1 MFTNILAL
9 QDRISALTKLYS
21 DGKTQKITS
30 NLLTAL
36 MLTLFLTTVGFTAE
50 PSKSAQQ
57 ANVAAAPA
65 APAQKLATTV
75 TAPAPAASSPAPVSG
90 LPTKVRPNRAI
101 TISMF
106 LTIIGITLCVVIWA
120 ARSTKSAAD
129 FYTAGGGITG
139 LQNGWA
145 IAGDYMSA
153 ASFLGMSGLISL
165 YGIDGFMYAVGP
177 MFSFIAI
184 LLVIAE
190 PCRNAGKY
198 TLGDILS
205 FRTSPKPVR
214 AVAAIST
221 VTVSLF
227 YLIAQMVGAGKLMQ
241 VLLDIPYRVSVIGVG
256 VLMVGYVVFGGMKA
270 TTWVQIIKAGLLMS
284 GTVVLALLVMI
295 KSGMN
300 PIVFFA
306 DIVANPLIQDHV
318 RINVLKDALP
328 TPGFDYGQRFM
339 EPGMFLKN
347 PLDQVSLGIAWALG
361 AAGLPHILMRF
372 FTVPSAKE
380 ARKSIVIAL
389 FINSTFFF
397 LINIIGF
404 GAALYLS
411 PQLIS
416 SVDKGGNMATLL
428 LAQLLGGGAGSLGGD
443 MFLAF
448 ICAVAFATI
457 LAVVSGLVLAASA
470 AIAHD
475 VYVNIVMDGKADQQT
490 QVKVARIT
498 SLFVGLAAIL
508 MGLAAEKENVVALVA
523 LAFAVA
529 ASGNFP
535 AVMLSLFWKRFNTA
549 GVISALLV
557 GTTSALALVLIS
569 PVMTYPQKIAD
580 DARKIVVTLEKKQAE
595 GVILAEKDL
604 KVLDKSRK
612 DYAKNNGGTSMVGL
626 KAPIFP
632 LKNPGL
638 VSVPLG
644 LLAAILGTLLFRD
657 KRAED
662 MFDEIE
668 VRQITG
674 LGISKASEH

>member
-1 MFTNILAL
+1 MFTNSFSLINRLCAVTK
-9 QDRISALTKLYS
+9 IFSAANA
-21 DGKTQKITS
+21 QKIS
-30 NLLTAL
+30 SSVLTAV
-36 MLTLFLTTVGFTAE
+36 MLTLLLATVGNAAE
-50 PSKSAQQ
+50 PGKSAQQ
-57 ANVAAAPA
+57 PAVASQASVPVLQTPAHDGGKAAAA
-65 APAQKLATTV
+65 AQ
-75 TAPAPAASSPAPVSG
+75 APVPG
-90 LPTKVRPNRAI
+90 VPTKVKPNRAI

-120 ARSTKSAAD
+120 ARSTKSASD

-190 PCRNAGKY
+190 PCRNAGKF

-205 FRTSPKPVR
+205 FRTAPKPVR

-256 VLMVGYVVFGGMKA
+256 ILMVGYVVVRRHEGHHLGA
-270 TTWVQIIKAGLLMS
+270 DHQGRTADERHRAAGVSGHAKAGF
-284 GTVVLALLVMI
+284 
-295 KSGMN
+295 N
-300 PIVFFA
+300 PVGFFT
-306 DIVANPLIQDHV
+306 DIVGNQLVQDHV
-318 RINVLKDALP
+318 RMNVLKDALP
-328 TPGFDYGQRFM
+328 KPGFDYGQRFM
-339 EPGMFLKN
+339 EPGLFLKN
-347 PLDQVSLGIAWALG
+347 PLDQISLGIAWALG

-389 FINSTFFF
+389 FINSSFFF

-428 LAQLLGGGAGSLGGD
+428 LAQLLGGGAGTLGGD

-508 MGLAAEKENVVALVA
+508 MGLGCGEGERGCPGGPGFCRRGIGQLPGGHAVALLEA
-523 LAFAVA
+523 L
-529 ASGNFP
+529 
-535 AVMLSLFWKRFNTA
+535 
-549 GVISALLV
+549 
-557 GTTSALALVLIS
+557 
-569 PVMTYPQKIAD
+569 
-580 DARKIVVTLEKKQAE
+580 
-595 GVILAEKDL
+595 
-604 KVLDKSRK
+604 
-612 DYAKNNGGTSMVGL
+612 
-626 KAPIFP
+626 
-632 LKNPGL
+632 
-638 VSVPLG
+638 
-644 LLAAILGTLLFRD
+644 
-657 KRAED
+657 
-662 MFDEIE
+662 
-668 VRQITG
+668 
-674 LGISKASEH
+674 

>member
-1 MFTNILAL
+1 MFNNIL
-9 QDRISALTKLYS
+9 S
-21 DGKTQKITS
+21 
-30 NLLTAL
+30 AL
-36 MLTLFLTTVGFTAE
+36 MLTLLLTTVGFTAE
-50 PSKSAQQ
+50 PSK
-57 ANVAAAPA
+57 PA
-65 APAQKLATTV
+65 SQPNADVSLSAPAQSQVAAVAT
-75 TAPAPAASSPAPVSG
+75 PAPAASSQAPVSG
-90 LPTKVRPNRAI
+90 VPTKVKPNRTI

-106 LTIIGITLCVVIWA
+106 GVIIGITLCVVIWA
-120 ARSTKSAAD
+120 SRQTKSAAD

-190 PCRNAGKY
+190 PCRNAGKF

-205 FRTSPKPVR
+205 FRTAPKPVR

-256 VLMVGYVVFGGMKA
+256 ILMVGYVVFGGMKA
-270 TTWVQIIKAGLLMS
+270 TTWVQIIKAGLLMT
-284 GTVVLALLVMI
+284 GTVLLAFLVLA
-295 KSGMN
+295 KTGFN
-300 PIVFFA
+300 PIGFFT
-306 DIVANPLIQDHV
+306 DITGNQLIQDHV
-318 RINVLKDALP
+318 RMNVLKDALP
-328 TPGFDYGQRFM
+328 KAGFDYGQRFM
-339 EPGMFLKN
+339 EPGLFLKN

-389 FINSTFFF
+389 FINSSFFF

-498 SLFVGLAAIL
+498 SLFVGISAIL

-557 GTTSALALVLIS
+557 GTISALTLVVIS

-580 DARKIVVTLEKKQAE
+580 DAKKIVTTLEKKQAE
-595 GVILAEKDL
+595 GVILADKDL
-604 KVLDKSRK
+604 KQLDKSRK
-612 DYAKNNGGTSMVGL
+612 DFEKNNGGTSMVGL
-626 KAPIFP
+626 KAAIFP
-632 LKNPGL
+632 LKNPGI

-644 LLAAILGTLLFRD
+644 LLAAILGTLMFRD
-657 KRAED
+657 RRAEE

-674 LGISKASEH
+674 LGISKASDH

>member
-1 MFTNILAL
+1 MFTKVLLITTFTLLLA
-9 QDRISALTKLYS
+9 
-21 DGKTQKITS
+21 
-30 NLLTAL
+30 TAGL
-36 MLTLFLTTVGFTAE
+36 AAE
-50 PSKSAQQ
+50 PVKSAPQS
-57 ANVAAAPA
+57 APA
-65 APAQKLATTV
+65 ATA
-75 TAPAPAASSPAPVSG
+75 APAPAAPQAAAPALATTASSAQAVPAPQ
-90 LPTKVRPNRAI
+90 TKVKPNRAI
-101 TISMF
+101 TITMF
-106 LTIIGITLCVVIWA
+106 MAIIAVTLGVVVWA
-120 ARSTKSAAD
+120 AKRTTSASD
-129 FYTAGGGITG
+129 FYAAGGGITG

-177 MFSFIAI
+177 AFSFIAI
-184 LLVIAE
+184 LLIIAE

-214 AVAAIST
+214 AVAALST

-241 VLLDIPYRVSVIGVG
+241 VLLDVPYKVSVVGVG
-256 VLMVGYVVFGGMKA
+256 ILMIAYVFFGGMKA
-270 TTWVQIIKAGLLMS
+270 TTWVQIIKASLLMT
-284 GTVVLALLVMI
+284 GTCLLALLVML

-300 PIVFFA
+300 PIQFFT
-306 DIVANPLIQDHV
+306 DIVSNQNIQDHV
-318 RINVLKDALP
+318 RMNVLKDALP
-328 TPGFDYGQRFM
+328 KPGYDYGQRFM
-339 EPGMFLKN
+339 EPGLFLKN
-347 PLDQVSLGIAWALG
+347 PMDQISLGIAWALG

-380 ARKSIVIAL
+380 ARKSIVVAL
-389 FINSTFFF
+389 FINGSFFF
-397 LINIIGF
+397 LINLIGF

-411 PQLIS
+411 PQLIG

-428 LAQLLGGGAGSLGGD
+428 LAQLLGGGAGTFGGD
-443 MFLAF
+443 IFLAF

-475 VYVNIVMDGKADQQT
+475 VYVNIIMDGKADQQT

-498 SLFVGLAAIL
+498 SVFVGIAAIC

-535 AVMLSLFWKRFNTA
+535 AIMLSLFWKRFNTA

-557 GTTSALALVLIS
+557 GTISALGLVVIS

-580 DARKIVVTLEKKQAE
+580 DAKKIVVTLEKKLTE
-595 GVILAEKDL
+595 GAVLAEKDL
-604 KVLDKSRK
+604 KALDKSRGDFK
-612 DYAKNNGGTSMVGL
+612 KNDGGTSMVGL

-632 LKNPGL
+632 LRNPGI

-657 KRAED
+657 RRAEE

-674 LGISKASEH
+674 LGISKASDH

>member
-1 MFTNILAL
+1 M
-9 QDRISALTKLYS
+9 
-21 DGKTQKITS
+21 
-30 NLLTAL
+30 
-36 MLTLFLTTVGFTAE
+36 
-50 PSKSAQQ
+50 
-57 ANVAAAPA
+57 VA
-65 APAQKLATTV
+65 
-75 TAPAPAASSPAPVSG
+75 
-90 LPTKVRPNRAI
+90 
-101 TISMF
+101 
-106 LTIIGITLCVVIWA
+106 
-120 ARSTKSAAD
+120 
-129 FYTAGGGITG
+129 
-139 LQNGWA
+139 
-145 IAGDYMSA
+145 
-153 ASFLGMSGLISL
+153 
-165 YGIDGFMYAVGP
+165 
-177 MFSFIAI
+177 
-184 LLVIAE
+184 
-190 PCRNAGKY
+190 
-198 TLGDILS
+198 
-205 FRTSPKPVR
+205 
-214 AVAAIST
+214 
-221 VTVSLF
+221 
-227 YLIAQMVGAGKLMQ
+227 
-241 VLLDIPYRVSVIGVG
+241 
-256 VLMVGYVVFGGMKA
+256 YVVFGGMKA
-270 TTWVQIIKAGLLMS
+270 TTWVQIIKASLLMT
-284 GTVVLALLVMI
+284 GTVLLAFLVML

-300 PIVFFA
+300 PIAFFS
-306 DIVANPLIQDHV
+306 DIVGNPLIQDHV
-318 RINVLKDALP
+318 RMNVLKDALP
-328 TPGFDYGQRFM
+328 KSGFDYGQRFM
-339 EPGMFLKN
+339 EPGLFLKN

-389 FINSTFFF
+389 FINSSFFF

-475 VYVNIVMDGKADQQT
+475 VYVNIVMDGKADQHT

-535 AVMLSLFWKRFNTA
+535 AVMLSLFWKRFNTS

-557 GTTSALALVLIS
+557 GTVSALGLVLIS

-580 DARKIVVTLEKKQAE
+580 DAKKIVSTLEKKQLE
-595 GVILAEKDL
+595 GVVLAEKDL
-604 KVLDKSRK
+604 KLLDKSRS
-612 DYAKNNGGTSMVGL
+612 DYTKNNGGTSMVGL
-626 KAPIFP
+626 TAPIFP
-632 LKNPGL
+632 LKNPGI

-644 LLAAILGTLLFRD
+644 LIAAIIGTLLFRD
-657 KRAED
+657 KRAEE
-662 MFDEIE
+662 MFDEVE

-674 LGISKASEH
+674 LGISRASDH

>member
-1 MFTNILAL
+1 MLIKTLLA
-9 QDRISALTKLYS
+9 T
-21 DGKTQKITS
+21 T
-30 NLLTAL
+30 
-36 MLTLFLTTVGFTAE
+36 LTLLLTTVGFTAE
-50 PSKSAQQ
+50 PAKSAPQTTPATISGAPTTAQTPAAASPAASQ
-57 ANVAAAPA
+57 AVKAPDAAKPAAAPA
-65 APAQKLATTV
+65 APA
-75 TAPAPAASSPAPVSG
+75 AP
-90 LPTKVRPNRAI
+90 TNIKPNRAI
-101 TISMF
+101 TITMF
-106 LTIIGITLCVVIWA
+106 LAIIGITLCVVVWA
-120 ARSTKSAAD
+120 AKHTSSASD
-129 FYTAGGGITG
+129 FYAAGGGITG

-177 MFSFIAI
+177 AFSFIVI

-205 FRTSPKPVR
+205 FRTTQKPVR
-214 AVAAIST
+214 AVAALST

-241 VLLDIPYRVSVIGVG
+241 VLLDIPYKVSVIGVG
-256 VLMVGYVVFGGMKA
+256 ILMVAYVAFGGMKA
-270 TTWVQIIKAGLLMS
+270 TTWVQIIKAALLMS
-284 GTVVLALLVMI
+284 GTVLLALLVMV
-295 KSGMN
+295 KAGLN
-300 PIVFFA
+300 PIGFFA
-306 DIVANPLIQDHV
+306 DIVNNQLIQDHV
-318 RINVLKDALP
+318 RMNVLKDAVAK
-328 TPGFDYGQRFM
+328 PGFDYGQRFL
-339 EPGMFLKN
+339 EPGLFLKN
-347 PLDQVSLGIAWALG
+347 PMDQISLGIAWALG

-389 FINSTFFF
+389 FINGSFFF
-397 LINIIGF
+397 LINLIGF
-404 GAALYLS
+404 GAALYLT

-416 SVDKGGNMATLL
+416 KVDKGGNMATLL
-428 LAQLLGGGAGSLGGD
+428 LAQHLGGGAGSVGGD
-443 MFLAF
+443 LFLAF

-475 VYVNIVMDGKADQQT
+475 IYVNIIKDGKADQHT
-490 QVKVARIT
+490 QVRVARIT
-498 SLFVGLAAIL
+498 SLFVGIAAIV

-535 AVMLSLFWKRFNTA
+535 AVMLSLFWRRFNTA

-557 GTTSALALVLIS
+557 GTISALVLCLIS

-580 DARKIVVTLEKKQAE
+580 DAKKVIVALEKKQAE
-595 GVILAEKDL
+595 GVVLAEKDL
-604 KVLDKSRK
+604 KALDKARVDFS
-612 DYAKNNGGTSMVGL
+612 KNDGGTSMVGL

-632 LKNPGL
+632 LRNPGI
-638 VSVPLG
+638 VSAPLG
-644 LLAAILGTLLFRD
+644 LIAAILGTLLFRD
-657 KRAED
+657 KRAEE

-674 LGISKASEH
+674 LGISKASDH

>member
-1 MFTNILAL
+1 MFIRTLLAVTC
-9 QDRISALTKLYS
+9 ALIFAGTGFAQEPA
-21 DGKTQKITS
+21 GKGPAPAPQA
-30 NLLTAL
+30 TA
-36 MLTLFLTTVGFTAE
+36 
-50 PSKSAQQ
+50 AQ
-57 ANVAAAPA
+57 AAPA
-65 APAQKLATTV
+65 APAALA
-75 TAPAPAASSPAPVSG
+75 APAGGAVAAKAATQVPMA
-90 LPTKVRPNRAI
+90 TKVKPNRAI
-101 TISMF
+101 TITMF
-106 LTIIGITLCVVIWA
+106 LTIIGVTLCVVIWA
-120 ARSTKSAAD
+120 AKNTNSAAD

-139 LQNGWA
+139 MQNGWA

-184 LLVIAE
+184 LLVVAE

-205 FRTSPKPVR
+205 FRAAAKPVR
-214 AVAAIST
+214 AVAAVST

-256 VLMVGYVVFGGMKA
+256 VLMVAYVVFGGMKA
-270 TTWVQIIKAGLLMS
+270 TTWVQIIKASLLMT
-284 GTVVLALLVMI
+284 GTVVLALLVML
-295 KSGMN
+295 KSGLN
-300 PIVFFA
+300 PIAFFT
-306 DIVANPLIQDHV
+306 DIVSSSHIQDHV
-318 RINVLKDALP
+318 RMAVLKDALP
-328 TPGFDYGQRFM
+328 KPGFDYGQRFM
-339 EPGMFLKN
+339 EPGLFLKS
-347 PLDQVSLGIAWALG
+347 PLDQISLGIAWALG

-372 FTVPSAKE
+372 FTVPNAKA
-380 ARKSIVIAL
+380 ARKSIVVAL
-389 FINSTFFF
+389 FINSSFFF
-397 LINIIGF
+397 LINLIGF
-404 GAALYLS
+404 GAALYLT

-428 LAQLLGGGAGSLGGD
+428 LAQMLGGGAGTLGGD

-490 QVKVARIT
+490 QVKVARLT
-498 SLFVGLAAIL
+498 SLFVGVAAII
-508 MGLAAEKENVVALVA
+508 MGLMAEKENVVALVA

-535 AVMLSLFWKRFNTA
+535 AIILSLFWRRFNTA

-557 GTTSALALVLIS
+557 GTISTLALVLIS
-569 PVMTYPQKIAD
+569 PVMTYPQKIAN
-580 DARKIVVTLEKKQAE
+580 DAKKIVVTLEQKIAQG
-595 GVILAEKDL
+595 GVLAEKDL
-604 KVLDKSRK
+604 KALEKAKVEF
-612 DYAKNNGGTSMVGL
+612 AKNDGQTSMVGL
-626 KAPIFP
+626 KEAIFP
-632 LKNPGL
+632 LKNPGI

-644 LLAAILGTLLFRD
+644 FIAAIIGTLMFRN
-657 KRAED
+657 KRAEE
-662 MFDEIE
+662 MFDEVE

-674 LGISKASEH
+674 LGIAKATDH

>member
-1 MFTNILAL
+1 M
-9 QDRISALTKLYS
+9 LTK
-21 DGKTQKITS
+21 T
-30 NLLTAL
+30 LLATI
-36 MLTLFLTTVGFTAE
+36 LTLFLTTAGFAADPAKVPAPAAATVQGPGTGDQGPGKATATSAPAATE
-50 PSKSAQQ
+50 AAAKQAVPS
-57 ANVAAAPA
+57 AAPA
-65 APAQKLATTV
+65 AQ
-75 TAPAPAASSPAPVSG
+75 
-90 LPTKVRPNRAI
+90 TKVKPNRAI
-101 TISMF
+101 TITMF
-106 LTIIGITLCVVIWA
+106 MAIIGITLCVVVWA
-120 ARSTKSAAD
+120 AKQTTSAAD
-129 FYTAGGGITG
+129 FYAAGGGITG

-184 LLVIAE
+184 LLVVAE
-190 PCRNAGKY
+190 PCRNAGKF

-205 FRTSPKPVR
+205 FRASPKPVR
-214 AVAAIST
+214 AVAAVST

-284 GTVVLALLVMI
+284 GTVLLAFLVMA
-295 KSGMN
+295 KAGMN
-300 PIVFFA
+300 PFRFFTEIV
-306 DIVANPLIQDHV
+306 NNQLIQDHV
-318 RINVLKDALP
+318 RLNVLKDAIP
-328 TPGFDYGQRFM
+328 KPGVDYGQRFM
-339 EPGMFLKN
+339 EPGLFLKN
-347 PLDQVSLGIAWALG
+347 PLDQISLGIAWALG

-397 LINIIGF
+397 LINLIGF
-404 GAALYLS
+404 GAALYLT

-428 LAQLLGGGAGSLGGD
+428 LAQKLGGGAGSFGGD

-475 VYVNIVMDGKADQQT
+475 VYVNIIKDGKADQQT
-490 QVKVARIT
+490 QVRVARIT
-498 SLFVGLAAIL
+498 SLFVGIAAIV

-535 AVMLSLFWKRFNTA
+535 AVMLSLFWKKFNTA
-549 GVISALLV
+549 GVVSALLV
-557 GTTSALALVLIS
+557 GTISALSLVMIS

-580 DARKIVVTLEKKQAE
+580 DARKMIVTLEKKQAE
-595 GVILAEKDL
+595 GAVLVEKDL
-604 KVLDKSRK
+604 KTLEKARADF
-612 DYAKNNGGTSMVGL
+612 AKNDGGTSMVGL

-632 LKNPGL
+632 LKNPGI
-638 VSVPLG
+638 VSAPLG
-644 LLAAILGTLLFRD
+644 LLAAIFGTLLFRER
-657 KRAED
+657 RAED

-674 LGISKASEH
+674 LGIAKASDH

>member
-1 MFTNILAL
+1 MFSKIL
-9 QDRISALTKLYS
+9 SAM
-21 DGKTQKITS
+21 
-30 NLLTAL
+30 
-36 MLTLFLTTVGFTAE
+36 MLTLLLTTVGIAAE
-50 PSKSAQQ
+50 PSSSPKADAAASSSAPAVQ
-57 ANVAAAPA
+57 APVPAQSPPAAVSPAAPA
-65 APAQKLATTV
+65 A
-75 TAPAPAASSPAPVSG
+75 ASPVSG
-90 LPTKVRPNRAI
+90 VPTKVKPNRAI

-106 LTIIGITLCVVIWA
+106 MGIIGITLCVVIWA
-120 ARSTKSAAD
+120 ARSTKSASD

-153 ASFLGMSGLISL
+153 ASFPGMSGLISL

-190 PCRNAGKY
+190 PCRNAGKF

-205 FRTSPKPVR
+205 FRTAPKPVR
-214 AVAAIST
+214 AVAALST

-256 VLMVGYVVFGGMKA
+256 LLMVAYVVFGGMKA
-270 TTWVQIIKAGLLMS
+270 TTWVQIIKASLLMT
-284 GTVVLALLVMI
+284 GTVLLAFLVMI

-300 PIVFFA
+300 PISFFG
-306 DIVANPLIQDHV
+306 DIVNNPLIQDHV
-318 RINVLKDALP
+318 RMNVIKDALP
-328 TPGFDYGQRFM
+328 KPGFDYGQRFM
-339 EPGMFLKN
+339 EPGLFLKN
-347 PLDQVSLGIAWALG
+347 PLDQISLGVAWALG

-389 FINSTFFF
+389 FINSSFFF

-475 VYVNIVMDGKADQQT
+475 VYVNIIMDGKADQQT

-498 SLFVGLAAIL
+498 SLFVGLAAII

-535 AVMLSLFWKRFNTA
+535 AFMLSLFWKRFNTS

-557 GTTSALALVLIS
+557 GTISALGLVVIS
-569 PVMTYPQKIAD
+569 PVMTYTQKIAD
-580 DARKIVVTLEKKQAE
+580 DAKRIVVTLEKKQSE
-595 GVILAEKDL
+595 GAALAEKDL
-604 KVLDKSRK
+604 KLLEKSRK
-612 DYAKNNGGTSMVGL
+612 DFATNNGGTSMVGL
-626 KAPIFP
+626 KAAIFP
-632 LKNPGL
+632 LKNPGI

-644 LLAAILGTLLFRD
+644 LIAAILGTLLFRD

-674 LGISKASEH
+674 LGISKASDH

>member
-1 MFTNILAL
+1 MFTKAL
-9 QDRISALTKLYS
+9 SATM
-21 DGKTQKITS
+21 
-30 NLLTAL
+30 L
-36 MLTLFLTTVGFTAE
+36 MLFLTMPGLAAE
-50 PSKSAQQ
+50 PPKQAPQSATTAAAPVQSQ
-57 ANVAAAPA
+57 AVPAAQAAPA
-65 APAQKLATTV
+65 AKAAVPA
-75 TAPAPAASSPAPVSG
+75 APA
-90 LPTKVRPNRAI
+90 LQEKVRPNRSI
-101 TISMF
+101 TITMF
-106 LTIIGITLCVVIWA
+106 MAIIGITLCVVIWA
-120 ARSTKSAAD
+120 AKQTKSAAD
-129 FYTAGGGITG
+129 FYAAGGGITG

-184 LLVIAE
+184 LLVVAE

-205 FRTSPKPVR
+205 FRASAKPVR
-214 AVAAIST
+214 AVAALST

-241 VLLDIPYRVSVIGVG
+241 VLLDIPYRFSVIGVG

-284 GTVVLALLVMI
+284 GTVLLALLVMF
-295 KSGMN
+295 KAGLN
-300 PIVFFA
+300 PFGFFS
-306 DIVANPLIQDHV
+306 DIVNNQLIQDHV
-318 RINVLKDALP
+318 RMNVLKDALP
-328 TPGFDYGQRFM
+328 KPGVDYGQRFL
-339 EPGMFLKN
+339 EPGLFLKN
-347 PLDQVSLGIAWALG
+347 PLDQISLGIAWALG

-372 FTVPSAKE
+372 FTVPNAKE

-389 FINSTFFF
+389 FINGTFFF
-397 LINIIGF
+397 LINLIGF
-404 GAALYLS
+404 GAALYLT

-428 LAQLLGGGAGSLGGD
+428 LAQKLGGGAGSIGGD

-475 VYVNIVMDGKADQQT
+475 VYVNIIKDGKADQHL

-498 SLFVGLAAIL
+498 SLCVGIAAIV
-508 MGLAAEKENVVALVA
+508 MGLMAEKENVVALVA

-535 AVMLSLFWKRFNTA
+535 AVILSLFWRRFNTA
-549 GVISALLV
+549 GIISALLV
-557 GTTSALALVLIS
+557 GTITALGLVVVS

-580 DARKIVVTLEKKQAE
+580 DAGKIIVTLEKKQAE
-595 GVILAEKDL
+595 GAVLADKDL
-604 KVLDKSRK
+604 KALDKSRK
-612 DYAKNNGGTSMVGL
+612 DFAKNNGGTSMVGL
-626 KAPIFP
+626 KAPLFP
-632 LKNPGL
+632 LKNPGI

-644 LLAAILGTLLFRD
+644 FLAAIFGCLLFRAR
-657 KRAED
+657 RAEE

-674 LGISKASEH
+674 IGIAKATDH

>member
-1 MFTNILAL
+1 MFTKLL
-9 QDRISALTKLYS
+9 SALIISMSLA
-21 DGKTQKITS
+21 
-30 NLLTAL
+30 TAA
-36 MLTLFLTTVGFTAE
+36 VAVEPAKPAAQGSAVTA
-50 PSKSAQQ
+50 PA
-57 ANVAAAPA
+57 AATPAAATATAATPATAPVAAAPA
-65 APAQKLATTV
+65 QAPTQ
-75 TAPAPAASSPAPVSG
+75 
-90 LPTKVRPNRAI
+90 TKVKPNRAI
-101 TISMF
+101 TITMF
-106 LTIIGITLCVVIWA
+106 MAIIAVTLGVVIWA
-120 ARSTKSAAD
+120 AKRTTSAAD
-129 FYTAGGGITG
+129 FYAAGGGITG

-184 LLVIAE
+184 LLVVAE
-190 PCRNAGKY
+190 PCRNAGKF

-205 FRTSPKPVR
+205 FRAAPKTVR
-214 AVAAIST
+214 AVAALST

-270 TTWVQIIKAGLLMS
+270 TTWVQIIKAGLLMT
-284 GTVVLALLVMI
+284 GTVILALLVML
-295 KSGMN
+295 KAGMN
-300 PIVFFA
+300 PVGFFT
-306 DIVANPLIQDHV
+306 DIVNSQLIQDHV
-318 RINVLKDALP
+318 RMNVLKDALP
-328 TPGFDYGQRFM
+328 KPGFDYGQRFM
-339 EPGMFLKN
+339 EPGLFLKN
-347 PLDQVSLGIAWALG
+347 PLDQISLGIAWALG

-389 FINSTFFF
+389 FINSSFFF
-397 LINIIGF
+397 LINLIGF
-404 GAALYLS
+404 GAALYLT

-428 LAQLLGGGAGSLGGD
+428 LAQRLGGGAGSIGGD
-443 MFLAF
+443 VFLAF

-475 VYVNIVMDGKADQQT
+475 VYVNIIKGGNADQQT
-490 QVKVARIT
+490 QVRVARIT
-498 SLFVGLAAIL
+498 SLFVGIAAII

-549 GVISALLV
+549 GVVGALVVGTVSALSLV
-557 GTTSALALVLIS
+557 MIS

-580 DARKIVVTLEKKQAE
+580 DAKKIVVTLEKKQAE
-595 GVILAEKDL
+595 GAVLAEKDL
-604 KVLDKSRK
+604 KVLDKAK
-612 DYAKNNGGTSMVGL
+612 ADFAKNNGGTSMVGL
-626 KAPIFP
+626 TAPIFP
-632 LKNPGL
+632 LKNPAI
-638 VSVPLG
+638 VSLPLG
-644 LLAAILGTLLFRD
+644 LMAAIFGTLLFRD
-657 KRAED
+657 RRAEE

-674 LGISKASEH
+674 LGISKASDH

>member
-1 MFTNILAL
+1 MFTKIL
-9 QDRISALTKLYS
+9 SAM
-21 DGKTQKITS
+21 
-30 NLLTAL
+30 
-36 MLTLFLTTVGFTAE
+36 MLTLLLATVGYTAE
-50 PSKSAQQ
+50 ASKSSQPS
-57 ANVAAAPA
+57 NVVVTPSAPA
-65 APAQKLATTV
+65 MQASVPGQAHAASAAT
-75 TAPAPAASSPAPVSG
+75 PAPAASGAAPMSG
-90 LPTKVRPNRAI
+90 VPTKVKPNRAI

-120 ARSTKSAAD
+120 ARSTKSASD

-190 PCRNAGKY
+190 PCRNAGKF

-205 FRTSPKPVR
+205 FRTAPKPVR
-214 AVAAIST
+214 AVAAVST

-256 VLMVGYVVFGGMKA
+256 ILMVAYVVFGGMKA
-270 TTWVQIIKAGLLMS
+270 TTWVQIIKASLLMT
-284 GTVVLALLVMI
+284 GTVLLAFLVML

-300 PIVFFA
+300 PIGFFS
-306 DIVANPLIQDHV
+306 DIVNNQLIQDHV
-318 RINVLKDALP
+318 RMNVLKDALP
-328 TPGFDYGQRFM
+328 RPEFDYGQRFM
-339 EPGMFLKN
+339 EPGLFLKN

-372 FTVPSAKE
+372 FTVPNAKE
-380 ARKSIVIAL
+380 ARKSIVVAL

-475 VYVNIVMDGKADQQT
+475 VYVNIVMNGKADQHT

-498 SLFVGLAAIL
+498 SVFVGLSAIA

-535 AVMLSLFWKRFNTA
+535 AVMLSLFWKRFNTS
-549 GVISALLV
+549 GVICALLV
-557 GTTSALALVLIS
+557 GTISALGLVVIS

-580 DARKIVVTLEKKQAE
+580 DAKKIVSTLEKKQLE
-595 GVILAEKDL
+595 GVVLADKDL
-604 KVLDKSRK
+604 KLLDKSRA
-612 DYAKNNGGTSMVGL
+612 DFEKNNGGTSMVGL

-632 LKNPGL
+632 LKNPGI

-644 LLAAILGTLLFRD
+644 LIAAILGTLLFRD
-657 KRAED
+657 KRAEE
-662 MFDEIE
+662 MFDEVE

-674 LGISKASEH
+674 LGISRASEH

>member
-1 MFTNILAL
+1 MLIKTLLA
-9 QDRISALTKLYS
+9 T
-21 DGKTQKITS
+21 T
-30 NLLTAL
+30 
-36 MLTLFLTTVGFTAE
+36 LTLLLTTVGFTAE
-50 PSKSAQQ
+50 PAKSAPQTTPATISGAPTTAQTPAAASPAASQ
-57 ANVAAAPA
+57 AVKAPDAAKPAAAPA
-65 APAQKLATTV
+65 APA
-75 TAPAPAASSPAPVSG
+75 AP
-90 LPTKVRPNRAI
+90 TNIKPNRAI
-101 TISMF
+101 TITMF
-106 LTIIGITLCVVIWA
+106 LAIIGITLCVVVWA
-120 ARSTKSAAD
+120 AKHTSSASD
-129 FYTAGGGITG
+129 FYAAGGGITG

-177 MFSFIAI
+177 AFSFIVI

-205 FRTSPKPVR
+205 FRTTQKPVR
-214 AVAAIST
+214 AVAALST

-241 VLLDIPYRVSVIGVG
+241 VLLDIPYKVSVIGVG
-256 VLMVGYVVFGGMKA
+256 ILMVAYVAFGGMKA
-270 TTWVQIIKAGLLMS
+270 TTWVQIIKAALLMS
-284 GTVVLALLVMI
+284 GTVLLALLVMV
-295 KSGMN
+295 KAGLN
-300 PIVFFA
+300 PIGFFA
-306 DIVANPLIQDHV
+306 DIVNNQLIQDHV
-318 RINVLKDALP
+318 RMNVLKDAVAK
-328 TPGFDYGQRFM
+328 PGFDYGQRFL
-339 EPGMFLKN
+339 EPGLFLKN
-347 PLDQVSLGIAWALG
+347 PMDQISLGIAWALG

-389 FINSTFFF
+389 FINGSFFF
-397 LINIIGF
+397 LINLIGF
-404 GAALYLS
+404 GAALYLT

-416 SVDKGGNMATLL
+416 KVDKGGNMATLL
-428 LAQLLGGGAGSLGGD
+428 LAQHLGGGAGSVGGD
-443 MFLAF
+443 LFLAF

-475 VYVNIVMDGKADQQT
+475 IYVNIIKDGKADQNT
-490 QVKVARIT
+490 QVRVARIT
-498 SLFVGLAAIL
+498 SLFVGIAAIV

-535 AVMLSLFWKRFNTA
+535 AVMLSLFWRRFNTA

-557 GTTSALALVLIS
+557 GTISALVLCLIS

-580 DARKIVVTLEKKQAE
+580 DAKKVIVALEKKQAE
-595 GVILAEKDL
+595 GVVLAEKDL
-604 KVLDKSRK
+604 KALDKARVDFS
-612 DYAKNNGGTSMVGL
+612 KNDGGTSMVGL

-632 LKNPGL
+632 LRNPGI
-638 VSVPLG
+638 VSAPLG
-644 LLAAILGTLLFRD
+644 LIAAILGTLLFRD
-657 KRAED
+657 KRAEE

-674 LGISKASEH
+674 LGISKASDH

>member
-1 MFTNILAL
+1 MLAKTLSTIIFTTFLATA
-9 QDRISALTKLYS
+9 AL
-21 DGKTQKITS
+21 
-30 NLLTAL
+30 A
-36 MLTLFLTTVGFTAE
+36 AE
-50 PSKSAQQ
+50 PAKPAAQ
-57 ANVAAAPA
+57 APAVAAPAAAPA
-65 APAQKLATTV
+65 AIPVA
-75 TAPAPAASSPAPVSG
+75 APAASQAVAPAAAPAAAPVQ
-90 LPTKVRPNRAI
+90 TKVKPNRAI
-101 TISMF
+101 TITMF
-106 LTIIGITLCVVIWA
+106 MAIIAVTLGVVVWA
-120 ARSTKSAAD
+120 AKRTTSAAD
-129 FYTAGGGITG
+129 FYAAGGGITG

-184 LLVIAE
+184 LLVVAE
-190 PCRNAGKY
+190 PCRNAGKF

-205 FRTSPKPVR
+205 FRAAPKTVR
-214 AVAAIST
+214 GVAAIST

-270 TTWVQIIKAGLLMS
+270 TTWVQIIKAGLLMT
-284 GTVVLALLVMI
+284 GTVILAVLVMA
-295 KSGMN
+295 KAGMN
-300 PIVFFA
+300 PFAFFT
-306 DIVANPLIQDHV
+306 DIVNSQLIQDHV
-318 RINVLKDALP
+318 RLNVLKDAIP
-328 TPGFDYGQRFM
+328 KPGFDYGQRFM
-339 EPGMFLKN
+339 EPGLFLKN
-347 PLDQVSLGIAWALG
+347 PLDQISLGIAWALG

-389 FINSTFFF
+389 FINSSFFF
-397 LINIIGF
+397 LINLIGF
-404 GAALYLS
+404 GAALYLT

-428 LAQLLGGGAGSLGGD
+428 LAQKMGGGAGSFGGD

-475 VYVNIVMDGKADQQT
+475 VYVNIIKGGNADQQT
-490 QVKVARIT
+490 QVRVARIT
-498 SLFVGLAAIL
+498 SLFVGVAAIF

-535 AVMLSLFWKRFNTA
+535 AVMLSLFWRRFNTA
-549 GVISALLV
+549 GVVGALVVGTISALSLV
-557 GTTSALALVLIS
+557 MIS

-580 DARKIVVTLEKKQAE
+580 DAKKMIVTLEKKQAE
-595 GVILAEKDL
+595 AGGVLVEKDMKTL
-604 KVLDKSRK
+604 EKARADFQ
-612 DYAKNNGGTSMVGL
+612 KNDGGTSMVGL
-626 KAPIFP
+626 KAPVFP
-632 LKNPGL
+632 LKNPAI
-638 VSVPLG
+638 VSLPLG

-657 KRAED
+657 RRAEE
-662 MFDEIE
+662 MFDEVE

-674 LGISKASEH
+674 LGIAKASDH

>member
-1 MFTNILAL
+1 MFTKFF
-9 QDRISALTKLYS
+9 SAMTLS
-21 DGKTQKITS
+21 
-30 NLLTAL
+30 LL
-36 MLTLFLTTVGFTAE
+36 LTTVGFAADPATAA
-50 PSKSAQQ
+50 PAP
-57 ANVAAAPA
+57 VAAAA
-65 APAQKLATTV
+65 AVAPAQGQIAA
-75 TAPAPAASSPAPVSG
+75 APTPSSAAAAQAPVSG
-90 LPTKVRPNRAI
+90 VPTRIKPNRAI

-106 LTIIGITLCVVIWA
+106 MTIIGITLCVVIWA
-120 ARSTKSAAD
+120 ARQTKSAAD

-190 PCRNAGKY
+190 PCRNAGKF

-205 FRTSPKPVR
+205 FRTAPKPVR
-214 AVAAIST
+214 AAAALST

-284 GTVVLALLVMI
+284 GTVLLAFLVI
-295 KSGMN
+295 AKAGFN
-300 PIVFFA
+300 PVGFFT
-306 DIVANPLIQDHV
+306 DIVGNQLVQDHV
-318 RINVLKDALP
+318 RMNVLKDALP
-328 TPGFDYGQRFM
+328 KAGFDYGQRFM
-339 EPGMFLKN
+339 EPGLFLKN
-347 PLDQVSLGIAWALG
+347 PLDQISLGIAWALG

-389 FINSTFFF
+389 FINSSFFF

-428 LAQLLGGGAGSLGGD
+428 LAQLLGGGAGTLGGD

-475 VYVNIVMDGKADQQT
+475 VYVNIVMDGKADQHT

-498 SLFVGLAAIL
+498 SLFVGIAAIV

-535 AVMLSLFWKRFNTA
+535 AVMLSLFWKRFNTS
-549 GVISALLV
+549 GVICALLV
-557 GTTSALALVLIS
+557 GTISALGLVLIS

-580 DARKIVVTLEKKQAE
+580 DARKIVATLEKKQVE
-595 GVILAEKDL
+595 GVMLADKDL
-604 KVLDKSRK
+604 ILLEKSRK
-612 DYAKNNGGTSMVGL
+612 DVVKNDGGTSMVGL

-632 LKNPGL
+632 LKNPGI

-644 LLAAILGTLLFRD
+644 LIAAILGTLLFRD
-657 KRAED
+657 RKAEE

-668 VRQITG
+668 VRQVTG
-674 LGISKASEH
+674 LGIAKASEH

>member
-1 MFTNILAL
+1 MIGRFFFVSLFMALFCSSVLAAEPVKPAA
-9 QDRISALTKLYS
+9 SGTP
-21 DGKTQKITS
+21 
-30 NLLTAL
+30 N
-36 MLTLFLTTVGFTAE
+36 TTV
-50 PSKSAQQ
+50 Q
-57 ANVAAAPA
+57 AATVAAPA
-65 APAQKLATTV
+65 AQPVAATAAKPIEAPKVAVPALN
-75 TAPAPAASSPAPVSG
+75 
-90 LPTKVRPNRAI
+90 KVRPNRGITIGMFGVIIAI
-101 TISMF
+101 T
-106 LTIIGITLCVVIWA
+106 LGVVVWA
-120 ARSTKSAAD
+120 AKKTTTASD
-129 FYTAGGGITG
+129 FYAAGGGVTG

-177 MFSFIAI
+177 AFSFIAI

-190 PCRNAGKY
+190 PCRNAGKF

-205 FRTSPKPVR
+205 FRTSAKPVR
-214 AVAAIST
+214 AVAAVST

-241 VLLDIPYRVSVIGVG
+241 VLLDIPYKVSVIGVG
-256 VLMVGYVVFGGMKA
+256 ILMVGYVVFGGMKA

-284 GTVVLALLVMI
+284 GTVLLAFLVMA
-295 KSGMN
+295 KAGFN
-300 PIVFFA
+300 PVTLFT
-306 DIVANPLIQDHV
+306 DVVNSPQIQDHV
-318 RINVLKDALP
+318 RINLLKDAIP
-328 TPGFDYGQRFM
+328 KEGFDYGQRFL
-339 EPGMFLKN
+339 EPGLFLKN
-347 PLDQVSLGIAWALG
+347 PLDQISLGVAWALG

-389 FINSTFFF
+389 FINSSFFF
-397 LINIIGF
+397 LINLIGF
-404 GAALYLS
+404 GAALYLT

-443 MFLAF
+443 IFLAF

-475 VYVNIVMDGKADQQT
+475 VYVNIVMDGKADQHT
-490 QVKVARIT
+490 QVKVAKIT
-498 SLFVGLAAIL
+498 SLVVGISAIV
-508 MGLAAEKENVVALVA
+508 MGLMAEKENVVAFVA

-535 AVMLSLFWKRFNTA
+535 VLILSLFWRNFNTA
-549 GVISALLV
+549 GVLSGLLV
-557 GTTSALALVLIS
+557 GTITTLGLVMVS
-569 PVMTYPQKIAD
+569 PVMTYPQQIANGAKKIITA
-580 DARKIVVTLEKKQAE
+580 LETKQA
-595 GVILAEKDL
+595 GGSVMNEKEL
-604 KVLDKSRK
+604 KVLEKAQADFK
-612 DYAKNNGGTSMVGL
+612 KNDGGTSMMGL
-626 KAPIFP
+626 KAPLFP

-638 VSVPLG
+638 VSAPIG
-644 LLAAILGTLLFRD
+644 FIAAILGALLFRE

-674 LGISKASEH
+674 IGITKASDH

>member
-1 MFTNILAL
+1 MVKSL
-9 QDRISALTKLYS
+9 SALF
-21 DGKTQKITS
+21 
-30 NLLTAL
+30 LLL
-36 MLTLFLTTVGFTAE
+36 SLTTAAMAAE
-50 PSKSAQQ
+50 PVKSPVPSSQATSTPTAQQ
-57 ANVAAAPA
+57 TGPSAASQPSA
-65 APAQKLATTV
+65 AKAVQPAQ
-75 TAPAPAASSPAPVSG
+75 AASPGAPV
-90 LPTKVRPNRAI
+90 KVKPNRAI
-101 TISMF
+101 TITMF
-106 LTIIGITLCVVIWA
+106 MAIIAVTLCVVVWA
-120 ARSTKSAAD
+120 AKQTTSAAD
-129 FYTAGGGITG
+129 FYAAGGGITG
-139 LQNGWA
+139 FQNGWA

-184 LLVIAE
+184 LLVVAE
-190 PCRNAGKY
+190 PCRNAGKF

-205 FRTSPKPVR
+205 FRAAPKTVR
-214 AVAAIST
+214 GVAAIST

-270 TTWVQIIKAGLLMS
+270 TTWVQIIKAGLLMT
-284 GTVVLALLVMI
+284 GTVLLAVLVMV
-295 KSGMN
+295 KAGMN
-300 PIVFFA
+300 PISFFS
-306 DIVANPLIQDHV
+306 DIVGSQMIQDHV
-318 RINVLKDALP
+318 RMNVLKDAIP
-328 TPGFDYGQRFM
+328 KAGFDYGQRFL
-339 EPGMFLKN
+339 EPGLFLKN
-347 PLDQVSLGIAWALG
+347 PLDQISLGIAWALG

-372 FTVPSAKE
+372 FTVPNAKE
-380 ARKSIVIAL
+380 ARKSIVVAL

-397 LINIIGF
+397 LINLIGF
-404 GAALYLS
+404 GAALYLT

-428 LAQLLGGGAGSLGGD
+428 LAQKLGGGAGSLGGD

-475 VYVNIVMDGKADQQT
+475 IYVNIIKGGKADQKA
-490 QVKVARIT
+490 QVRTAKIT
-498 SLFVGLAAIL
+498 SLCVGIIAIF

-549 GVISALLV
+549 GIV
-557 GTTSALALVLIS
+557 GALVIGTVSAIGLVMVS
-569 PVMTYPQKIAD
+569 PNMTYPQKIAN
-580 DARKIVVTLEKKQAE
+580 DAKKVIETLEKKQAE
-595 GVILAEKDL
+595 GTVLAEKDMKAL
-604 KVLDKSRK
+604 EKARGDFK
-612 DYAKNNGGTSMVGL
+612 KNDGGVSMVGL
-626 KAPIFP
+626 KAPLFP
-632 LKNPGL
+632 LKNPAI
-638 VSVPLG
+638 VSLPLG
-644 LLAAILGTLLFRD
+644 LLAAILFTLLFRD
-657 KRAED
+657 RRAED

-674 LGISKASEH
+674 LGIAKASDH

>member
-1 MFTNILAL
+1 MFTKAI
-9 QDRISALTKLYS
+9 
-21 DGKTQKITS
+21 ITT
-30 NLLTAL
+30 LLTL
-36 MLTLFLTTVGFTAE
+36 LLTTVGFTAE
-50 PSKSAQQ
+50 SARPAPQS
-57 ANVAAAPA
+57 APAVAASAPQSTAPVQSQAVQA
-65 APAQKLATTV
+65 APDVAKPAT
-75 TAPAPAASSPAPVSG
+75 PAPA
-90 LPTKVRPNRAI
+90 LQTKVKPNRAI
-101 TISMF
+101 TITMF
-106 LTIIGITLCVVIWA
+106 MMIIGVTLGVVVWA
-120 ARSTKSAAD
+120 AKRTTSAAD
-129 FYTAGGGITG
+129 FYAAGGGITG

-184 LLVIAE
+184 LLVVAE
-190 PCRNAGKY
+190 PCRNAGKF

-205 FRTSPKPVR
+205 FRASPKPVR
-214 AVAAIST
+214 AVAALST

-256 VLMVGYVVFGGMKA
+256 ILMVGYVVFGGMKA
-270 TTWVQIIKAGLLMS
+270 TTWVQIIKASLLMT
-284 GTVVLALLVMI
+284 GTVLLAFLVML

-300 PIVFFA
+300 PIQFFT
-306 DIVANPLIQDHV
+306 DIVGNQNIQDHV
-318 RINVLKDALP
+318 RMNVLKDALP
-328 TPGFDYGQRFM
+328 KAGFDYGQRFM
-339 EPGMFLKN
+339 EPGLFLKN
-347 PLDQVSLGIAWALG
+347 PLDQISLGIAWALG

-389 FINSTFFF
+389 FINSSFFF
-397 LINIIGF
+397 LINLIGF

-428 LAQLLGGGAGSLGGD
+428 LAQKLGGGAGSFGGD
-443 MFLAF
+443 VFLAF

-475 VYVNIVMDGKADQQT
+475 VYVNIIKDGKADQQT
-490 QVKVARIT
+490 QVRVARIT
-498 SLFVGLAAIL
+498 SLFVGIAAII

-535 AVMLSLFWKRFNTA
+535 AVMLSLFWKRFNTS
-549 GVISALLV
+549 GVICGLLV
-557 GTTSALALVLIS
+557 GTISALALVVIS

-580 DARKIVVTLEKKQAE
+580 DAKKIVTTLETKQAE
-595 GVILAEKDL
+595 GVVLAEKDL
-604 KVLDKSRK
+604 KALDKARGDFK
-612 DYAKNNGGTSMVGL
+612 KNDGGTSMVGL
-626 KAPIFP
+626 QAAIFP
-632 LKNPGL
+632 LKNPGI

-644 LLAAILGTLLFRD
+644 LLAAILGALLFRD
-657 KRAED
+657 KRAEE

-674 LGISKASEH
+674 LGISKASDH